1 VTNDRAVLVLEDG
14 SRFEGSAW
22 GARGETLGE
31 VVFSTGMT
39 GYQETL
45 TDPSYAGQIVVMTAP
60 HIGNTG
66 MNDEDPESRRIW
78 VDGFV
83 VRDPARRPSNF
94 RSTRSLDD
102 DLVSDGIVSI
112 SGVDTRA
119 ITLILRE
126 AGVMRGGIFSGDQV
140 SLGCG

>member
-1 VTNDRAVLVLEDG
+1 
-14 SRFEGSAW
+14 
-22 GARGETLGE
+22 
-31 VVFSTGMT
+31 
-39 GYQETL
+39 
-45 TDPSYAGQIVVMTAP
+45 MTAP

-140 SLGCG
+140 STLMQSRPMLQTKCAHVVGYERSRTFPIT